1 MTGTM
6 EQFFPWLDSISWFKF
21 TMFDGDSS
29 SWWFKFTMFDGFEWS
44 KPVFFSTGRDAM
56 APIWLVVGGE
66 QTGGIVV
73 RAGAA

>member
-1 MTGTM
+1 MEIQIYHVRWIWMVKTG
-6 EQFFPWLDSISWFKF
+6 
-21 TMFDGDSS
+21 
-29 SWWFKFTMFDGFEWS
+29 
-44 KPVFFSTGRDAM
+44 FFSTGRDAM

>member
-1 MTGTM
+1 M
-6 EQFFPWLDSISWFKF
+6 EIPALD
-21 TMFDGDSS
+21 DSNLPCS
-29 SWWFKFTMFDGFEWS
+29 MDLNDQNGS
-44 KPVFFSTGRDAM
+44 FSTGRDAM

>member
-1 MTGTM
+1 
-6 EQFFPWLDSISWFKF
+6 
-21 TMFDGDSS
+21 
-29 SWWFKFTMFDGFEWS
+29 MFDGFEWS

>member
-1 MTGTM
+1 M
-6 EQFFPWLDSISWFKF
+6 EIPALD
-21 TMFDGDSS
+21 DSNLPCS
-29 SWWFKFTMFDGFEWS
+29 MDLNGQNRF
-44 KPVFFSTGRDAM
+44 FFSTGRDAM